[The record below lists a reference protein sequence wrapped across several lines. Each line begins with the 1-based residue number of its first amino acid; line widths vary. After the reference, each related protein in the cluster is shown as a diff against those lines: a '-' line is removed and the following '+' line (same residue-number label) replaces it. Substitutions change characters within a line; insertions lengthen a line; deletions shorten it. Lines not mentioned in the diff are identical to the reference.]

1 MKKLILI
8 GAIALM
14 GCTHTVKGSKMK
26 ISIERAPSCKVTV
39 DLDGKRL
46 FIGTASKPCE
56 KK

>member
-39 DLDGKRL
+39 DLDGKRV